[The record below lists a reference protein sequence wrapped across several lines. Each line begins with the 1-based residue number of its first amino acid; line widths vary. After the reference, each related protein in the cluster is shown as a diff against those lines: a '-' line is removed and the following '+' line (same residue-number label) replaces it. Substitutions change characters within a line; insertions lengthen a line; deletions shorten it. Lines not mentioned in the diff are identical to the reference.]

1 MLRRDHI
8 IEHVQD
14 IALDVMKVE
23 GRHAGGS
30 SVGLRTIR
38 DGRSTEGD
46 GEQNL
51 APFYDIFETIP
62 QEEVATLFVG
72 NMSKGIG
79 PDSFIVVKLCLIV
92 KITPKGSSQGTVR
105 PKLHL

>member
-1 MLRRDHI
+1 MFITGIKD
-8 IEHVQD
+8 VQN

-23 GRHAGGS
+23 GRHAGGG
-30 SVGLRTIR
+30 SVGLQTIR

-51 APFYDIFETIP
+51 APFYDIFETVP

-72 NMSKGIG
+72 NMSKVSDPI
-79 PDSFIVVKLCLIV
+79 
-92 KITPKGSSQGTVR
+92 
-105 PKLHL
+105 HLSL

>member
-1 MLRRDHI
+1 MGEPDLRYTQYQFVVLMFAA
-8 IEHVQD
+8 EKKHVQD

-23 GRHAGGS
+23 GRHAGGG
-30 SVGLRTIR
+30 SVGLQTIR

-72 NMSKGIG
+72 TLSKVSDPI
-79 PDSFIVVKLCLIV
+79 
-92 KITPKGSSQGTVR
+92 
-105 PKLHL
+105 HLSL

>member
-1 MLRRDHI
+1 MFAA
-8 IEHVQD
+8 EKKHVQN

-23 GRHAGGS
+23 GRHAVGG
-30 SVGLRTIR
+30 SVGLRPIR

-72 NMSKGIG
+72 TLSEAL
-79 PDSFIVVKLCLIV
+79 DLVHLSLCSRA
-92 KITPKGSSQGTVR
+92 SS
-105 PKLHL
+105 